1 MDIYIE
7 GVSKKFG
14 DNLALDSVSLKF
26 NDKTFTCVYGIPGS
40 GKTTL
45 LRVIAGLDFPDTG
58 FIRFGDQDVSLV
70 PPMRRSVS
78 YIAQEFALYP
88 HFTVFK
94 NIAYPL
100 KLKKIQREEIG
111 RKVLEVAKLL
121 KIDHLLDRMP
131 TQLSGGE
138 QQRVAIARGL
148 VRQADVYLF
157 DEPLTNLDYKIRE
170 DMRSEFRR
178 FQKELGQTIIY
189 ATGDPLEALA
199 ISENVVIMKNGRII
213 ETGKTKEV
221 YLQPSKQYTLEVFG
235 SPKANLFKGIIEKSF
250 FVCPLFSVK
259 CGFDVSNMEG
269 AKVVAG
275 VRPENFVLLS
285 SVGKDSIQH
294 DGKVAF
300 RGKVFLNDII
310 GSENVIFVLT
320 ENSEEP
326 VRILAP
332 RDLRLEIDSE
342 VYVGFD
348 PENVLFYYNGE
359 FAGRGASNGQS

>member
-1 MDIYIE
+1 MDIYVE
-7 GVSKKFG
+7 GVSKRFG
-14 DNLALDSVSLKF
+14 NNLALENVSLEF
-26 NDKTFTCVYGIPGS
+26 GDKTFTCIYGAPGS

-58 FIRFGDQDVSLV
+58 YVRFGNQDVSLV
-70 PPMRRSVS
+70 PPMQRSVS

-88 HFTVFK
+88 HLTVFK

-100 KLKKIQREEIG
+100 KLKKVGKEAIE

-121 KIDHLLDRMP
+121 KIDHLLNRMP

-199 ISENVVIMKNGRII
+199 ISENVVIMKNGRVV
-213 ETGKTKEV
+213 EVGKTKEV

-235 SPKANLFKGIIEKSF
+235 SPRANLFKGSIEKGF

-259 CGFDVSNMEG
+259 CGFETAKME
-269 AKVVAG
+269 ALDFVAG
-275 VRPENFVLLS
+275 IRPENFVLFS
-285 SVGKDSIQH
+285 SVEVDGARNS
-294 DGKVAF
+294 GKVVF
-300 RGKVFLNDII
+300 GGRVFLNDII
-310 GSENVIFVLT
+310 GSENVILVLA
-320 ENSEEP
+320 EGVEEP
-326 VRILAP
+326 IRILAP

-342 VYVGFD
+342 VYLGFD
-348 PENVLFYYNGE
+348 PTNVLFYCE
-359 FAGRGASNGQS
+359 EKFVGRGTANG